1 VQRENRRLA
10 AIVAADIAGYSR
22 LIGRDEEGTLRALR
36 AHRREL
42 VDPKIAEYGGR
53 IANTAGDSLLLE
65 FPSAVDAVRC
75 AIAVQQ
81 GMTERNR
88 GTEADRQ
95 ISFRIGINVGDVI
108 AEGDDLL
115 GDGVNIAARLQEI
128 AEPGGIC
135 VSHRALEDV
144 QDRIAV
150 VFDNLGQQSLKNIV
164 RPVTVWRWVADAG
177 GTPAASP
184 IDVSKPVQ
192 GFAGRPAIAVLPFD
206 NLSKDEEHEFLAD
219 GIAEDIL
226 TRLAMWRWLPVIARN
241 SSFIYKG
248 RSVDLKN
255 VGRELGARYVLEGS
269 VRKAGNRVRITG
281 QLIDTDTGHHVW
293 AQRYDRELDDI
304 FALQDEI
311 TDAIVAALE
320 PAVGR
325 AEMQRAHRRNPQN
338 LDAWDLYQR
347 GKSSLIKTTRED
359 MQHAIELFRQSSV
372 ADPEFAS
379 PLAAIA
385 VAEFIKLTV
394 GFNDGAGLSPAAH
407 QAATRAVLLDD
418 LDPFAHV
425 GLGYASAF
433 TGQHDAGILAAQRA
447 IEINPSFALGYHC
460 LAGARFLNGEHNE
473 AAEAAQVAIRISPND
488 PWLFLFF
495 GVLSASHY
503 MRGDHEQALETVNFA
518 VRRFPWYASTH
529 RWHAV
534 ALAQVGRLDE
544 ATSALGRFLGLSPNY
559 TLEIARHSYP
569 FRRESDLAHYLDG
582 LRKAGLSE

>member
-1 VQRENRRLA
+1 MERRLA
-10 AIVAADIAGYSR
+10 AIMAADVVGYAR
-22 LIGRDEEGTLRALR
+22 LMGEDETGTLERLKALR
-36 AHRREL
+36 RDLVQPSIARR
-42 VDPKIAEYGGR
+42 KGR
-53 IANTAGDSLLLE
+53 VFKLMGDGLLAE
-65 FPSAVDAVRC
+65 FPSVVEAVQCAVDIQEQ
-75 AIAVQQ
+75 IAA
-81 GMTERNR
+81 R
-88 GTEADRQ
+88 EAGIADDRR
-95 ISFRIGINVGDVI
+95 IRLRIGVNLGDI
-108 AEGDDLL
+108 IIEGQDVY
-115 GDGVNIAARLQEI
+115 GDGVNVAARLEEL
-128 AEPGGIC
+128 ADPGGIC
-135 VSHRALEDV
+135 VSGTVHEEVRNRL
-144 QDRIAV
+144 AV
-150 VFDNLGQQSLKNIV
+150 RFDDLGRQSLKNIV
-164 RPVTVWRWVADAG
+164 RPVTVWRWVGNPGA
-177 GTPAASP
+177 TTAASP

-206 NLSKDEEHEFLAD
+206 DLSKDEEHEFLAD

-241 SSFIYKG
+241 SSFTYKG
-248 RSVDLKN
+248 RAVDVKD

-269 VRKAGNRVRITG
+269 MRKAGNRVRITG
-281 QLIDTDTGHHVW
+281 QLIDAETGHHVW
-293 AQRYDRELDDI
+293 AQRYDRELDDL

-325 AEMQRAHRRNPQN
+325 AEMQRAHRRDPQN

-347 GKSSLIKTTRED
+347 GMSHLIKTTRED
-359 MQHAIELFRQSSV
+359 MQHAVELFRRSSV

-394 GFNDGAGLSPAAH
+394 GFNEGHAGMAPAARE
-407 QAATRAVLLDD
+407 AAMRAVTLDD
-418 LDPFAHV
+418 LNPFAHV

-433 TGQHDAGILAAQRA
+433 TGHHDAGILAAQRA
-447 IEINPSFALGYHC
+447 IEINPSFALGHHC
-460 LAGARFLNGEHNE
+460 LAGARFLNGEHDE
-473 AAEAAQVAIRISPND
+473 AAEAAEMAIRISPND
-488 PWLFLFF
+488 PWLFLFL

-503 MRGDHEQALETVNFA
+503 MRRDDQRALETVSFA

-534 ALAQVGRLDE
+534 ASAQAGRLDE
-544 ATSALGRFLGLSPNY
+544 ARSALDKFLELSPDY

-582 LRKAGLSE
+582 LRKAGLAA